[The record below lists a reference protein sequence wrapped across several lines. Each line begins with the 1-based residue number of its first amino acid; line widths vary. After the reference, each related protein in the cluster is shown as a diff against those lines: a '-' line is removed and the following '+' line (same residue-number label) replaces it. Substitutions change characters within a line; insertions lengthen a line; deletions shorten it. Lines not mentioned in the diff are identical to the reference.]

1 MDSKS
6 IGLCPQGFE
15 SPRCRFISFLL
26 LMSYALL
33 KRCNYRD
40 LPHTLP
46 ATKSPIA
53 QHAHW
58 ERELLDNV
66 ELAIQGS
73 IGKSVGLKHAP
84 DDIPIPA
91 VVENA
96 CVLDNLFTHVVHRG
110 VGMPT

>member
-1 MDSKS
+1 
-6 IGLCPQGFE
+6 
-15 SPRCRFISFLL
+15 
-26 LMSYALL
+26 MSYALL

-58 ERELLDNV
+58 ERELLHNA

-73 IGKSVGLKHAP
+73 IRNSVGLKHAP
-84 DDIPIPA
+84 DDNPIPA